1 MRLYIFILTMHKLC
15 WILHR
20 QEWVENP
27 VNLAENLCLVEH
39 LILFCQQLIVKD
51 SRGDFESFE
60 FENEYKN
67 ILDLDI
73 CF

>member
-1 MRLYIFILTMHKLC
+1 MHKLY

-27 VNLAENLCLVEH
+27 INLAENLGLVEH
-39 LILFCQQLIVKD
+39 LILFCQQLVVKD
-51 SRGDFESFE
+51 SRGDCESFV
-60 FENEYKN
+60 FEDEYKN

-73 CF
+73 WF